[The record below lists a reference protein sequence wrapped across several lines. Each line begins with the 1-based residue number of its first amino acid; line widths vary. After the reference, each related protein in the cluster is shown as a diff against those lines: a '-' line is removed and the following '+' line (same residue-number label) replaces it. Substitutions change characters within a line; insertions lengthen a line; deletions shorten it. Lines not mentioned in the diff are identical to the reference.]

1 MFLNIKS
8 DERDSDDTIALD
20 RGLHFKS
27 PIYEISG
34 QLEFNFLPYQPGNPL
49 YTWTPFIYTGLS
61 IFNFN
66 PKAENQ
72 NGEWVN
78 LQELGT

>member
-27 PIYEISG
+27 PVYEISG
-34 QLEFNFLPYQPGNPL
+34 QLEFNFLPYQPEIHSTHGLHL
-49 YTWTPFIYTGLS
+49 YIPGYLF
-61 IFNFN
+61 
-66 PKAENQ
+66 
-72 NGEWVN
+72 
-78 LQELGT
+78 